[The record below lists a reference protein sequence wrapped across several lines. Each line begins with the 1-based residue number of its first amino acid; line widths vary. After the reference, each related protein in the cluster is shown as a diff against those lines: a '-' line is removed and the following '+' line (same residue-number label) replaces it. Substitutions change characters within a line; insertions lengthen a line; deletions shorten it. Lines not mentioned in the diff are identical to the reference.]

1 MIGAARPKC
10 LSPTQIT
17 ETTMPRTTTATR
29 TTRTQTALDL
39 LKADHAEAK
48 KLFRQFEKLKKSEDT
63 DGMQQVAQTICDA
76 LRVHAQ
82 IEEEIFYPA
91 LREAGDADDALDE
104 ADVEHSHV
112 KELVEQIAS
121 SGPGDEHFEARVKV
135 LSEYVEHH
143 VQEEESTIFS
153 KARKADFDLV
163 ALGQQLEAR
172 KAELKGEEPPVDV
185 AALAGREQAM
195 QKRNGQRAKRQS

>member
-1 MIGAARPKC
+1 MARA
-10 LSPTQIT
+10 
-17 ETTMPRTTTATR
+17 TATR
-29 TTRTQTALDL
+29 TTRRSQTALDL
-39 LKADHAEAK
+39 LKADHAEVT
-48 KLFRQFEKLKKSEDT
+48 KLFRQFEKLKKSEDD
-63 DGMQQVAQTICDA
+63 DGMQQVAQAICNA
-76 LRVHAQ
+76 LRIHAQ

-104 ADVEHSHV
+104 ANVEHSHV

-121 SGPGDEHFEARVKV
+121 SEAGDELFEARVKV

-163 ALGQQLEAR
+163 ELGQQLEAR
-172 KAELKGEEPPVDV
+172 KAELGGEESPVDV
-185 AALAGREQAM
+185 AALAGRQQTM
-195 QKRNGQRAKRQS
+195 QKRNGQRAKRQP

>member
-1 MIGAARPKC
+1 
-10 LSPTQIT
+10 
-17 ETTMPRTTTATR
+17 MPRTTATR
-29 TTRTQTALDL
+29 TTQRSQTALQL
-39 LKADHAEAK
+39 LKADHAEVK
-48 KLFRQFEKLKKSEDT
+48 KMFRQFEKLKKDDDN

-76 LRVHAQ
+76 LRIHAQ

-163 ALGQQLEAR
+163 ALGQQLQAR
-172 KAELKGEEPPVDV
+172 KAELKGEEPSVDV
-185 AALAGREQAM
+185 AALAGKQQAT

>member
-1 MIGAARPKC
+1 M
-10 LSPTQIT
+10 
-17 ETTMPRTTTATR
+17 ETTMARTTAAR
-29 TTRTQTALDL
+29 TTRRAQTAIDL
-39 LKADHAEAK
+39 LKADHAEVK
-48 KLFRQFEKLKKSEDT
+48 KLFRQFEKLKKNDET

-76 LRVHAQ
+76 LRIHAR

-121 SGPGDEHFEARVKV
+121 SDPGDELFAARVKV

-143 VQEEESTIFS
+143 VEEEESTIFS

-163 ALGQQLEAR
+163 ALGEQLESR
-172 KAELKGEEPPVDV
+172 KAELAGEQPPVDV
-185 AALAGREQAM
+185 AALTGRQQAM

>member
-1 MIGAARPKC
+1 
-10 LSPTQIT
+10 
-17 ETTMPRTTTATR
+17 MPRSTATR
-29 TTRTQTALDL
+29 TTRRSQTALDL

-48 KLFRQFEKLKKSEDT
+48 KLFRQFEKLKKSEDN
-63 DGMQQVAQTICDA
+63 DGMQQVAQAICDA
-76 LRVHAQ
+76 LRIHAQ

-91 LREAGDADDALDE
+91 LREAGDADDALAE

-112 KELVEQIAS
+112 TDLVEQIAS
-121 SGPGDEHFEARVKV
+121 SDAGDELFAARVKV

-163 ALGQQLEAR
+163 ELGQQLQAR
-172 KAELKGEEPPVDV
+172 KAELEGEQPSVDV
-185 AALAGREQAM
+185 AALAGREQAK
-195 QKRNGQRAKRQS
+195 QQRNGQRAKRQP

>member
-1 MIGAARPKC
+1 M
-10 LSPTQIT
+10 
-17 ETTMPRTTTATR
+17 ETTMPRTTTA
-29 TTRTQTALDL
+29 TRTQTALDL

-48 KLFRQFEKLKKSEDT
+48 KLFRQFEKLKKNEDT
-63 DGMQQVAQTICDA
+63 DGMQQVAQTVCDA
-76 LRVHAQ
+76 LRIHAQ

-104 ADVEHSHV
+104 ADVEHSHL
-112 KELVEQIAS
+112 KELVEQISS

-185 AALAGREQAM
+185 TALAGRQQAM

>member
-1 MIGAARPKC
+1 M
-10 LSPTQIT
+10 
-17 ETTMPRTTTATR
+17 TR
-29 TTRTQTALDL
+29 TTAVRTPPRSQTALEL
-39 LKADHAEAK
+39 LKADHAEVK
-48 KLFRQFEKLKKSEDT
+48 KLFRQFEKLKKNEDN

-76 LRVHAQ
+76 LRIHAQ

-163 ALGQQLEAR
+163 ALGEQLEAR
-172 KAELKGEEPPVDV
+172 KAELGGEEPPVDV
-185 AALAGREQAM
+185 AALTGRQQAM
-195 QKRNGQRAKRQS
+195 QKRNGQRAKRQP

>member
-1 MIGAARPKC
+1 MA
-10 LSPTQIT
+10 
-17 ETTMPRTTTATR
+17 RTTAAR
-29 TTRTQTALDL
+29 TTRGAQTAIDL
-39 LKADHAEAK
+39 LKADHAEVK
-48 KLFRQFEKLKKSEDT
+48 KLFRQFEKLKKNDET

-76 LRVHAQ
+76 LRIHAQ

-121 SGPGDEHFEARVKV
+121 SDPGDELFAARVKV

-143 VQEEESTIFS
+143 VEEEESTIFS

-163 ALGQQLEAR
+163 ALGEQLESR
-172 KAELKGEEPPVDV
+172 KAELGAEEAPVDV
-185 AALAGREQAM
+185 AALAGRQQAM

>member
-1 MIGAARPKC
+1 MEIR
-10 LSPTQIT
+10 
-17 ETTMPRTTTATR
+17 MPRTTATR
-29 TTRTQTALDL
+29 TTQREQSALEL
-39 LKADHAEAK
+39 LKADHAEVK
-48 KLFRQFEKLKKSEDT
+48 KLFRQFERLKKNDDS
-63 DGMQQVAQTICDA
+63 DGMQQVAQTICNA

-121 SGPGDEHFEARVKV
+121 SSPGDEHFEARVKV

-153 KARKADFDLV
+153 KARKADFDLA

-172 KAELKGEEPPVDV
+172 KAELEGEEPPVDV
-185 AALAGREQAM
+185 AALAGKQQAM
-195 QKRNGQRAKRQS
+195 QKRNGQRAKRQP

>member
-1 MIGAARPKC
+1 
-10 LSPTQIT
+10 
-17 ETTMPRTTTATR
+17 MPRTTATR
-29 TTRTQTALDL
+29 TTQREQSALEL
-39 LKADHAEAK
+39 LKADHAEVK
-48 KLFRQFEKLKKSEDT
+48 KLFRQFERLKKNDDS
-63 DGMQQVAQTICDA
+63 DGMQQVAQTICNA

-121 SGPGDEHFEARVKV
+121 SSPGDEHFEARVKV

-153 KARKADFDLV
+153 KARKADFDLA

-172 KAELKGEEPPVDV
+172 KAELEGEEPPVDV
-185 AALAGREQAM
+185 AALAGKQQAM
-195 QKRNGQRAKRQS
+195 QKRNGQRAKRQP

>member
-1 MIGAARPKC
+1 MA
-10 LSPTQIT
+10 
-17 ETTMPRTTTATR
+17 TTTATR
-29 TTRTQTALDL
+29 TTRRPQSALDL
-39 LKADHAEAK
+39 LKADHAEVK

-63 DGMQQVAQTICDA
+63 DGMQQVAQTFCDA
-76 LRVHAQ
+76 LRIHAQ

-112 KELVEQIAS
+112 KALVEQIAS
-121 SGPGDEHFEARVKV
+121 SDPGDELFEARVKV

-143 VQEEESTIFS
+143 VEEEESTIFS
-153 KARKADFDLV
+153 KARKADFDLD

-172 KAELKGEEPPVDV
+172 KAELSGEPPVDV
-185 AALAGREQAM
+185 AALAGRQQAM

>member
-1 MIGAARPKC
+1 M
-10 LSPTQIT
+10 
-17 ETTMPRTTTATR
+17 ETTMARTTAAR
-29 TTRTQTALDL
+29 TTRGAHTAIDL
-39 LKADHAEAK
+39 LKADHVEVK
-48 KLFRQFEKLKKSEDT
+48 KLFRQFEKLKKNDET

-76 LRVHAQ
+76 LRIHAR

-121 SGPGDEHFEARVKV
+121 SDPSDELFTARVKV

-143 VQEEESTIFS
+143 VEEEESTIFS

-163 ALGQQLEAR
+163 ALGEQLESR
-172 KAELKGEEPPVDV
+172 KAELGGEQPPVNV
-185 AALAGREQAM
+185 AALAGRQQAM

>member
-1 MIGAARPKC
+1 MEMTMAR
-10 LSPTQIT
+10 
-17 ETTMPRTTTATR
+17 TTATR
-29 TTRTQTALDL
+29 TTRRSQTALEL
-39 LKADHAEAK
+39 LKSDHAEVK
-48 KLFRQFEKLKKSEDT
+48 KLFRQFERLKKNEDN

-76 LRVHAQ
+76 LRIHAQ

-104 ADVEHSHV
+104 ANVEHSHV
-112 KELVEQIAS
+112 KELVEQIANS
-121 SGPGDEHFEARVKV
+121 DPGDELFEARVKV

-143 VQEEESTIFS
+143 VEEEESTIFS

-172 KAELKGEEPPVDV
+172 KAELGGEEPTVDV
-185 AALAGREQAM
+185 AALAGRQQKM
-195 QKRNGQRAKRQS
+195 QKRNGQRAKRQP